1 MKTLDSKK
9 QSRLKGFL
17 FPCIIFI
24 IVVFFLVKGAFYF
37 ENISNR
43 QNLDLTRQSIRRA
56 TIQCYAI
63 EGIYPAD
70 VSYLEENYGLVID
83 HDKFY
88 IEYGGFASNI
98 MPSIEV
104 YERY

>member
-1 MKTLDSKK
+1 MKTLDAKK
-9 QSRLKGFL
+9 KNKGQSILGAVIVFILVGVLLIKGT
-17 FPCIIFI
+17 
-24 IVVFFLVKGAFYF
+24 FYF
-37 ENISNR
+37 EEISKK

-63 EGIYPAD
+63 EGVYPAD
-70 VSYLEENYGLVID
+70 ISYLEENYGLMID
-83 HDKFY
+83 HDKYY
-88 IEYGGFASNI
+88 IEYGGFASNV